1 MKYKKLIVILLV
13 LSLLLCGCGAQSA
26 MDGGYAN
33 GEALNRNPALGTD
46 SDVSTDATGTQTSTL
61 PANQKLIRK
70 VWLDAETEDMSG
82 LIDHVEGRIA
92 ELGGYVEGRQI
103 KNGSAYS
110 GRVYRYAELTI
121 RIPAE
126 KLDRFVSGVAEVS
139 NITDTRETTE
149 DVTLSYVEYE
159 SKVVALETEQTQLL
173 ELMTQAKTM
182 DDILKIQNRLTN
194 IRAQLEQLKSQLR
207 LYDNLVSYSTVYLSI
222 TEVKEYT
229 PTTEPEN
236 MWERMGEGLSES
248 WKDLVQGLENVLVGL
263 VVASPY
269 LLTWGLVFAGIGL
282 IARAVIRKKKMKKT
296 PPPEGQEK

>member
-1 MKYKKLIVILLV
+1 MKITKLVAFLVV

-26 MDGGYAN
+26 VGGGYAN

-46 SDVSTDATGTQTSTL
+46 GEVSADATGTQTSTL
-61 PANQKLIRK
+61 PVNQKLIRK

-173 ELMTQAKTM
+173 ELMTKAKSM

-269 LLTWGLVFAGIGL
+269 LLTWGLVFVGIGL
-282 IARAVIRKKKMKKT
+282 IVRAVIRKKKMKKT